1 MKNKSKLKKI
11 REKNH
16 GAAAAPKEWFYMQQ
30 KEITV
35 RDIADALQ
43 EEADL
48 ELEIW
53 EAVGVLEVVIPE
65 ERSMDFEWTR
75 AEFRDEYS
83 RNWLK
88 EQDVKTMF
96 FVTIDAEHYTHAKH
110 IMQTITGKIGGFFCG
125 DTEDFQ
131 PVIK

>member
-16 GAAAAPKEWFYMQQ
+16 GAADAPKEWFYMQQ

-35 RDIADALQ
+35 REIADALQ

-53 EAVGVLEVVIPE
+53 EAAGVLEVVIPE
-65 ERSMDFEWTR
+65 ERSMDFEWTQGGI
-75 AEFRDEYS
+75 RDGI
-83 RNWLK
+83 
-88 EQDVKTMF
+88 Q
-96 FVTIDAEHYTHAKH
+96 
-110 IMQTITGKIGGFFCG
+110 
-125 DTEDFQ
+125 
-131 PVIK
+131 

>member
-16 GAAAAPKEWFYMQQ
+16 GAADAPKEWFYMQQ

-53 EAVGVLEVVIPE
+53 EAAGVLEVVIPG
-65 ERSMDFEWTR
+65 RTLDG
-75 AEFRDEYS
+75 FRVDQGGIS
-83 RNWLK
+83 RRI
-88 EQDVKTMF
+88 Q
-96 FVTIDAEHYTHAKH
+96 
-110 IMQTITGKIGGFFCG
+110 
-125 DTEDFQ
+125 
-131 PVIK
+131 

>member
-16 GAAAAPKEWFYMQQ
+16 GAADAPKEWFYMQQ

-35 RDIADALQ
+35 REIADALQ

-53 EAVGVLEVVIPE
+53 EAAGARWI
-65 ERSMDFEWTR
+65 S
-75 AEFRDEYS
+75 S
-83 RNWLK
+83 GQGRNFAMNT
-88 EQDVKTMF
+88 VKTGLQSR
-96 FVTIDAEHYTHAKH
+96 A
-110 IMQTITGKIGGFFCG
+110 
-125 DTEDFQ
+125 
-131 PVIK
+131 

>member
-16 GAAAAPKEWFYMQQ
+16 GAADAPKEWFYMQQ

-53 EAVGVLEVVIPE
+53 EAAGVLEGDPKNARWISSGPG
-65 ERSMDFEWTR
+65 RNFATNTAGTGSKSR
-75 AEFRDEYS
+75 A
-83 RNWLK
+83 
-88 EQDVKTMF
+88 
-96 FVTIDAEHYTHAKH
+96 
-110 IMQTITGKIGGFFCG
+110 
-125 DTEDFQ
+125 
-131 PVIK
+131 